1 MRSIFR
7 RKLTLALLAFLL
19 LVLPMST
26 SFVSAK
32 GLGHEKREHPRMAKA
47 IKDLQDA
54 VDYMQKAPHDF
65 GGHRAEAV
73 EASQRAIQQLKLAL
87 QYDKNHE

>member
-1 MRSIFR
+1 MRSILR
-7 RKLTLALLAFLL
+7 RKFTLSLLAFLL
-19 LVLPMST
+19 LVLPLST
-26 SFVSAK
+26 SYVSAK
-32 GLGHEKREHPRMAKA
+32 GLGKERREHPRLSRA

-73 EASQRAIQQLKLAL
+73 EASQRAIEQLKRAL
-87 QYDKNHE
+87 EFDKNHE

>member
-1 MRSIFR
+1 MRAIFR

-19 LVLPMST
+19 VLPAAT
-26 SFVSAK
+26 SSVAAK
-32 GLGHEKREHPRMAKA
+32 GLGREKREHPRIARA

-73 EASQRAIQQLKLAL
+73 EASKRAIEQLKLAL
-87 QYDKNHE
+87 EFDKNHE